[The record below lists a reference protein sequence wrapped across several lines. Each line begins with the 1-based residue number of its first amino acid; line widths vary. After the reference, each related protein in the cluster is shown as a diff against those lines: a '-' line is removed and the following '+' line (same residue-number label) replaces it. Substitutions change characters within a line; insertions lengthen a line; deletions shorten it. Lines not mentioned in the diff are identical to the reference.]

1 MTLKKIKDI
10 TINKKEIN
18 NQLLYASAP
27 ISKFAFDFDLSEKIL
42 SQAEKIG
49 CEYIITMDADGQHN
63 PEYIKKVISLLDDGA
78 DVIDGRGSSHRR
90 LLGKTGRA

>member
-27 ISKFAFDFDLSEKIL
+27 ISKFVSIFVHNNEEIRFTKDMTGKIIETNKKIKYDLSVVNRENL
-42 SQAEKIG
+42 
-49 CEYIITMDADGQHN
+49 
-63 PEYIKKVISLLDDGA
+63 
-78 DVIDGRGSSHRR
+78 
-90 LLGKTGRA
+90 